1 MTAKEFIISKIGDQ
15 PDEYWY
21 DLAISGKSHNFV
33 LNLLTEYAY
42 HICAI
47 QRELCDAAVPDLK
60 DNDYAVHDAAYPK
73 I

>member
-1 MTAKEFIISKIGDQ
+1 MTVKEFVISKIGDQ

-21 DLAISGKSHNFV
+21 NLATSGKCNEFI

-60 DNDYAVHDAAYPK
+60 ENDYAVLDAAYPK